1 MGLRVLLIFSS
12 REANLKGDWKIT
24 RHLTCLDSSPL
35 AAPYTS
41 RMNVDVHAYTPL
53 SVVGGPDRPA
63 ERAVEEAETLL
74 LRAAC
79 VGDVQAIHH
88 IMSVGYCDVD
98 QSDKNGR
105 NALHW
110 AVARGHLQVA
120 EVLVTT
126 YHASLDIVTHDS
138 ESPLMLAVL
147 TNRLDIVKT
156 LVSYGA
162 QLQHTNQQ
170 GASALHL
177 AAGLGQV
184 DLVAELIGQGAWAEL
199 EDNEGESPL
208 FYAIRESHLPV
219 VELLLQHGASAVHPN
234 NDGETPLS
242 LAQECS
248 NNDQISAAMVQLL
261 QEHANVQPA
270 RRQNLLEPFTR
281 VESRSFGSSSGN
293 LCGFLTKTI

>member
-1 MGLRVLLIFSS
+1 
-12 REANLKGDWKIT
+12 
-24 RHLTCLDSSPL
+24 
-35 AAPYTS
+35 
-41 RMNVDVHAYTPL
+41 MNVDVQAYTPL
-53 SVVGGPDRPA
+53 SVVGGAERPA
-63 ERAVEEAETLL
+63 ERALEEAEVLL

-79 VGDVQAIHH
+79 VGDIEAIHH

-98 QSDKNGR
+98 QQDKNGR

-110 AVARGHLQVA
+110 AVARGHLQVV

-126 YHASLDIVTHDS
+126 YHASLDILTHDS
-138 ESPLMLAVL
+138 ESCLMLAIMA
-147 TNRLDIVKT
+147 NRLDIVKT
-156 LVSYGA
+156 LLSYGA
-162 QLQHTNQQ
+162 QLQHTNQG

-177 AAGLGQV
+177 AAGLGQ
-184 DLVAELIGQGAWAEL
+184 LEAVAELLGQGSWAEL
-199 EDNEGESPL
+199 EDNEGESPI

-242 LAQECS
+242 LAQECA
-248 NNDQISAAMVQLL
+248 NNDQTSAAMIQLL
-261 QEHANVQPA
+261 EKHAAIQPA
-270 RRQNLLEPFTR
+270 HPQNLLEPFTR